1 MSSRIRT
8 AAHRV
13 LALASCLA
21 LGGCGSGLENP
32 NTRTALFFRTATLTL
47 ASTIL
52 GGASVCGRPF
62 DAATGPVTATI
73 GTSAGRE
80 APLLVELR
88 RGTCSRPGDV
98 MAASSTGQFTQE
110 VSQGTYFVT
119 IRNPSDATLDFILEV
134 SYLLP
139 PNAPAP

>member
-1 MSSRIRT
+1 MSLRIRT
-8 AAHRV
+8 GKHRI
-13 LALASCLA
+13 LALAACLA

-32 NTRTALFFRTATLTL
+32 NTRTALFFRTATVTL

-52 GGASVCGRPF
+52 GAASVCGLPF
-62 DAATGPVTATI
+62 DAATGPITATI
-73 GTSAGRE
+73 GASTGRT
-80 APLLVELR
+80 APFLLELK
-88 RGTCSRPGDV
+88 RGTCSRPGEV
-98 MAASSTGQFTQE
+98 MAASSTGQLTRE

-119 IRNPSDATLDFILEV
+119 VTNPTDATLDFILEV